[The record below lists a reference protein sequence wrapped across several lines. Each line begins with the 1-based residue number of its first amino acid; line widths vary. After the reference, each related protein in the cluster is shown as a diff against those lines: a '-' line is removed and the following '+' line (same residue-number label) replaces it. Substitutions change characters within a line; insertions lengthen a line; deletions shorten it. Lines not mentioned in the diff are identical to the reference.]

1 MPYLLFLKKQ
11 QNLKLSSAAN
21 CRWRFK
27 VKKNQTQITEQEL
40 IVVISV
46 HRLQK
51 FKITI
56 ANTVIS
62 QDNSSLQTMGTD
74 QMLDLF
80 SIDEGKKGQ
89 SAAPSGSQS
98 DQSQGKRDTVKSVLE
113 GLGDLWDE
121 NQYEAEYDMSSFM
134 KSLAK

>member
-1 MPYLLFLKKQ
+1 
-11 QNLKLSSAAN
+11 
-21 CRWRFK
+21 
-27 VKKNQTQITEQEL
+27 
-40 IVVISV
+40 
-46 HRLQK
+46 
-51 FKITI
+51 
-56 ANTVIS
+56 
-62 QDNSSLQTMGTD
+62 MGTD

-134 KSLAK
+134 KSLAKWFKHFSVFKSEGKRETVKSVLEGLGDLWDENQYEAEYDMSYFMKSLAKWF